1 MVARGLN
8 EKSRARAVLWP
19 CKINQQRPGL
29 HGFAQFCRA
38 PARPHPAAGRCFPPF
53 PMTHPDRLAA
63 FVALGHRLA
72 ALTPAEINALAAR
85 ARNQNAWF
93 DEPSVTA
100 AVAGLARLLADEP
113 LRRWAARYPTEPTA
127 PRRVGVVMAGNI
139 PLVGFHD
146 LLCVLLSGHAL
157 LAKLS
162 TDDTVGMSWLIRELT
177 GLEPR
182 FANAVQVLPRLNA
195 ADAFIAT
202 GSDNTARYFE
212 YYFGQRPHLIRR
224 NRTSVAVLTGQE
236 TDAELAR
243 LGPDIFQYYGLGC
256 RNVSKLF
263 VPAGYDFVPLLDALQ
278 TCEGVLHHHKY
289 NNNYDYNKSILLV
302 NRVPHYDTGF
312 LLLTRDPK
320 LVSPI
325 SVLYYAEY
333 ASEIDL
339 VDQLTDVAAQTQCV
353 VSAGARFAGSLPF
366 GQAQSPGVSEYADGV
381 DTMEFLAQLP

>member
-1 MVARGLN
+1 
-8 EKSRARAVLWP
+8 
-19 CKINQQRPGL
+19 
-29 HGFAQFCRA
+29 
-38 PARPHPAAGRCFPPF
+38 
-53 PMTHPDRLAA
+53 MTYSERLAA
-63 FVALGHRLA
+63 FVALGQRLNTIA
-72 ALTPAEINALAAR
+72 ADELTALAAR

-93 DEPSVTA
+93 DAPSVTA
-100 AVAGLARLLADEP
+100 AVAGIAHLLAEEP
-113 LRRWAARYPTEPTA
+113 LRRWAARYPPEPTTV
-127 PRRVGVVMAGNI
+127 RQVGVVMAGNI

-146 LLCVLLSGHAL
+146 LLCVLLSGHVL

-162 TDDTVGMSWLIRELT
+162 ADDTVLMTWVMEELMQ
-177 GLEPR
+177 LEPR
-182 FANAVQVLPRLNA
+182 FGECIKVLPRLNA

-212 YYFGQRPHLIRR
+212 FYFGKKPHLIRR
-224 NRTSVAVLTGQE
+224 NRTSVGVLTGQE
-236 TDAELAR
+236 TSAELAR

-263 VPAGYDFVPLLDALQ
+263 VPTGYDFVPLLDALQ
-278 TCEGVLHHHKY
+278 TCEGVLNHHKY

-312 LLLTRDPK
+312 LLLTRAPG

-325 SVLYYAEY
+325 SVVHYAEY

-353 VSAGARFAGSLPF
+353 VSAEGRFAGSLPF
-366 GQAQSPGVSEYADGV
+366 GQAQSPGVSENADRV
-381 DTMEFLAQLP
+381 DTMEFLAQLV

>member
-1 MVARGLN
+1 MN
-8 EKSRARAVLWP
+8 HSE
-19 CKINQQRPGL
+19 
-29 HGFAQFCRA
+29 
-38 PARPHPAAGRCFPPF
+38 
-53 PMTHPDRLAA
+53 RLAA
-63 FVALGHRLA
+63 FVALGQRLA
-72 ALTPAEINALAAR
+72 TISPDELTALAAR

-93 DEPSVTA
+93 DEPSVRA
-100 AVAGLARLLADEP
+100 AVAGLAHLLAEEP
-113 LRRWAARYPTEPTA
+113 LRHWAARYPPEPTTVH
-127 PRRVGVVMAGNI
+127 RIGVVMAGNI

-146 LLCVLLSGHAL
+146 LLCVLVSGHVL

-162 TDDTVGMSWLIRELT
+162 ADDTVLMTWLMEELT
-177 GLEPR
+177 RIEPR
-182 FANAVQVLPRLNA
+182 FREAMQVLPRLNA

-212 YYFGQRPHLIRR
+212 FYFGKKPHLIRR
-224 NRTSVAVLTGQE
+224 NRTSIAVLTGEE
-236 TDAELAR
+236 TPEELAR

-263 VPAGYDFVPLLDALQ
+263 VPTGYNFVPLLDALQ

-302 NRVPHYDTGF
+302 NRVHHYDNGF
-312 LLLTRDPK
+312 FLIKQDPK

-325 SVLYYAEY
+325 SMVYYAEY

-366 GQAQSPGVSEYADGV
+366 GQAQSPGVAEYADRV

>member
-1 MVARGLN
+1 M
-8 EKSRARAVLWP
+8 
-19 CKINQQRPGL
+19 
-29 HGFAQFCRA
+29 H
-38 PARPHPAAGRCFPPF
+38 HPE
-53 PMTHPDRLAA
+53 RLAA

-72 ALTPAEINALAAR
+72 TVSTDEITTLTSR

-93 DEPSVTA
+93 DGPSVTA
-100 AVAGLARLLADEP
+100 ALAGLAHMLAEEP
-113 LRRWAARYPTEPTA
+113 LRHWAARYPPEPTT
-127 PRRVGVVMAGNI
+127 VHQIGVVMAGNI
-139 PLVGFHD
+139 PMVGFHD
-146 LLCVLLSGHAL
+146 MLCVLLSGHVL

-162 TDDTVGMSWLIRELT
+162 ADDTMLMTWLMEELT
-177 GLEPR
+177 RIEPR
-182 FANAVQVLPRLNA
+182 FAESIQVLPRLNA

-212 YYFGQRPHLIRR
+212 FYFGKKPHLIRR
-224 NRTSVAVLTGQE
+224 NRTSVAVLTGEE
-236 TDAELAR
+236 TSEELAL

-263 VPAGYDFVPLLDALQ
+263 VPTDYNFSPLLDALQ
-278 TCEGVLHHHKY
+278 TREDVLNHHKY

-302 NRVPHYDTGF
+302 NRVPHFDNGF
-312 LLLTRDPK
+312 FLITKDPK

-325 SVLYYAEY
+325 SMVYYAEY
-333 ASEIDL
+333 ASEVDL

-366 GQAQSPGVSEYADGV
+366 GQAQAPGVAEFADRI

>member
-1 MVARGLN
+1 MN
-8 EKSRARAVLWP
+8 HSE
-19 CKINQQRPGL
+19 
-29 HGFAQFCRA
+29 
-38 PARPHPAAGRCFPPF
+38 
-53 PMTHPDRLAA
+53 RLAA
-63 FVALGHRLA
+63 FIALGQRLA
-72 ALTPAEINALAAR
+72 TISPDELTRLAAR

-93 DEPSVTA
+93 DEPSVQA
-100 AVAGLARLLADEP
+100 AVNGIAHLLAAEP
-113 LRRWAARYPTEPTA
+113 LRHWAARYPTEPTSV
-127 PRRVGVVMAGNI
+127 RQIGVVMAGNI

-146 LLCVLLSGHAL
+146 LLCVLLSGHKL

-162 TDDTVGMSWLIRELT
+162 ADDTASMSWVMEELT
-177 GLEPR
+177 RLEPR
-182 FANAVQVLPRLNA
+182 FADFIQVLPRLNA

-212 YYFGQRPHLIRR
+212 FYFGKKPHLIRR

-236 TDAELAR
+236 TAAELAR

-263 VPAGYDFVPLLDALQ
+263 VPTGYDFVPLLDALQ
-278 TCEGVLHHHKY
+278 TYEGVLNHHKY

-302 NRVPHYDTGF
+302 NREPHFDNGF
-312 LLLTRDPK
+312 LLVRPSAA

-325 SVLYYAEY
+325 SVVFYAEY
-333 ASEIDL
+333 RSEIDL
-339 VDQLTDVAAQTQCV
+339 VDQLTDIAAQTQCV

-366 GQAQSPGVSEYADGV
+366 GQAQSPAVDEYADGV